1 MEFSLF
7 NFRSSKLPNYV
18 ERDSQGNF
26 FYSFLDKLFGNKNSI
41 TDTTQYT
48 LDNTAL
54 LMVRKF
60 IADYG
65 SLAKIHA
72 YKNNK
77 LFAEDYLYEIAERPN
92 PNQTWTE
99 LIWQY
104 FFYANAENVYLYA
117 QNNVVYLLKRENIEL
132 TTEQEKSYK
141 KLYFSASTRKSAL
154 KGNFKYKNESG
165 DKDTLK
171 LENLYIIDIMSGI
184 SGDWFNGSNVITSI
198 KGIVDNSTEAV
209 ESKGRNIFYTKKILV
224 SGNQSDA
231 NRIANGVMSEK
242 EQQSVSTS
250 LLSDKPIHSVKDNLN
265 INQLVSNLKQLG
277 LDDSFNADFA
287 KLTRMFN
294 IPSDLIDLILKGGV
308 FNEGKE
314 KSLGLYVYYTLV
326 PMLQKLTDVLEIV
339 YDQEDLRPSF
349 SHCPFNKV
357 FEKEK
362 QEDIKLQLENLKLA
376 KELDENFDLSKQ
388 LKEIY
393 NGY

>member
-1 MEFSLF
+1 MAWNF
-7 NFRSSKLPNYV
+7 NFSVGKLPNYV
-18 ERDSQGNF
+18 ERDSAGNF
-26 FYSFLDKLFGNKNSI
+26 FYSFIDKLFGNKEGI
-41 TDTTQYT
+41 TDTTYYT
-48 LDNTAL
+48 LDNPAL

-77 LFAEDYLYEIAERPN
+77 LFAEDYIYEIAERPN

-132 TTEQEKSYK
+132 TNDQLKSYQQ
-141 KLYFSASTRKSAL
+141 LYFSTSTRKSAL
-154 KGNFKYKNESG
+154 KGNFKYKNENG
-165 DKDTLK
+165 TKDVLK

-184 SGDWFNGSNVITSI
+184 SGNWFDGSNVISSI
-198 KGIVDNSTEAV
+198 KGIVDNSTEAI

-224 SGNQSDA
+224 SGNQTDA

-242 EQQSVSTS
+242 EQQSVTST

-277 LDDSFNADFA
+277 LDDSFNADFS

-294 IPSDLIDLILKGGV
+294 IPSDLIDLIIKGGV

-339 YDQEDLRPSF
+339 YGQEDLRPSF

-362 QEDIKLQLENLKLA
+362 QMNIQLQLDNLKVA
-376 KELDENFDLSKQ
+376 QELGLDISKQ

>member
-1 MEFSLF
+1 MGWNLNFSVG
-7 NFRSSKLPNYV
+7 KLPSYV
-18 ERDSQGNF
+18 ERDSSGNF
-26 FYSFLDKLFGNKNSI
+26 FYSFLDKMLGKNSNSI
-41 TDTTQYT
+41 TDTTKYT
-48 LDNTAL
+48 LCNPAL
-54 LMVRKF
+54 LIVRKF

-77 LFAEDYLYEIAERPN
+77 LFAEDYIYEIAERPN

-104 FFYANAENVYLYA
+104 FFYASAENVYLYT
-117 QNNVVYLLKRENIEL
+117 QSNVVYLLKKENIDL
-132 TTEQEKSYK
+132 SSNQLKKYQ
-141 KLYFSASTRKSAL
+141 KLYFSSTNRKNTL
-154 KGNFKYKNESG
+154 KGDFDYKYEDGTKV
-165 DKDTLK
+165 TLK
-171 LENLYIIDIMSGI
+171 LENLYIIDCMSGV
-184 SGDWFNGSNVITSI
+184 SGDWFNGSSVIDSI
-198 KGIVDNSTEAV
+198 KGIVDNSTESI

-224 SGNQSDA
+224 SGNQTDA
-231 NRIANGVMSEK
+231 QRLTSGVMGDK
-242 EQQSVSTS
+242 EHQSVTNS
-250 LLSDKPIHSVKDNLN
+250 LLSNKPIHSVKDNLN
-265 INQLVSNLKQLG
+265 INQLVSNLKNLG
-277 LDDSFNADFA
+277 LDDAFNADFA

-294 IPSDLIDLILKGGV
+294 IPADLIDLITKSSV

-326 PMLQKLTDVLEIV
+326 PMLQKLTDVLEII

-362 QEDIKLQLENLKLA
+362 QEDIKLQLENLQVA
-376 KELDENFDLSKQ
+376 KELGMDISQQ
-388 LKEIY
+388 LKDIY

>member
-1 MEFSLF
+1 MGF
-7 NFRSSKLPNYV
+7 NFNIGYNSSKMPNYI
-18 ERDSQGNF
+18 ERGSDGTF
-26 FYSFLDKLFGNKNSI
+26 WHSFLDSLFGSKNNI
-41 TDTTQYT
+41 KDTTCYT
-48 LDNTAL
+48 LDNPAL

-65 SLAKIHA
+65 SLAKIHS
-72 YKNNK
+72 YKNNRLDK
-77 LFAEDYLYEIAERPN
+77 EDYLYEIAERPN

-104 FFYANAENVYLYA
+104 FFYANAENVYVYA
-117 QNNVVYLLKRENIEL
+117 QNNVVYLLKRENIDL
-132 TTEQEKSYK
+132 SQTQLNDYK
-141 KLYFSASTRKSAL
+141 KLYFSNATRKSAL
-154 KGNFKYKNESG
+154 RGTFKYKNEDGS
-165 DKDTLK
+165 KVPLK
-171 LENLYIIDIMSGI
+171 LENLYIIDVMSGI
-184 SGDWFNGSNVITSI
+184 GGDWFNGSNVFKSI
-198 KGIVDNSTEAV
+198 KGIVDNSTEAI

-224 SGNQSDA
+224 SGNQTDA
-231 NRIANGVMSEK
+231 SRIANGVMSSQ
-242 EQQSVSTS
+242 EQQSVTDT
-250 LLSDKPIHSVKDNLN
+250 LLSNKPIHSVKDNLN
-265 INQLVSNLKQLG
+265 VNQLVSNLKQLG
-277 LDDSFNADFA
+277 LDDSFNADFS

-294 IPSDLIDLILKGGV
+294 IPSDLIDLIVKGGV

-362 QEDIKLQLENLKLA
+362 QEDVKLKLENLEKAQQLG
-376 KELDENFDLSKQ
+376 LDVSKQ
-388 LKEIY
+388 LNEIY

>member
-1 MEFSLF
+1 MEFSLI

-18 ERDSQGNF
+18 ERDSSGNF
-26 FYSFLDKLFGNKNSI
+26 FYSFLDKLLGNKKVI
-41 TDTTQYT
+41 TDTTCYT
-48 LDNTAL
+48 LDNPAL

-65 SLAKIHA
+65 GLAKIHA

-132 TTEQEKSYK
+132 SATQLNDYK
-141 KLYFSASTRKSAL
+141 KLYFSSSTRKSTL
-154 KGNFKYKNESG
+154 KGSFKYKNEDG
-165 DKDTLK
+165 TKVPLK
-171 LENLYIIDIMSGI
+171 LENLHIIDVMSGI
-184 SGDWFNGSNVITSI
+184 SGDWFNGSSVIASI
-198 KGIVDNSTEAV
+198 KPIVDNSTEAL

-224 SGNQSDA
+224 SGNQTDA
-231 NRIANGVMSEK
+231 SRIANGVMSSQ
-242 EQQSVSTS
+242 EQQSVVDT
-250 LLSDKPIHSVKDNLN
+250 LLSNKPIHSVKDNLN
-265 INQLVSNLKQLG
+265 VNQLVSNLKQLG
-277 LDDSFNADFA
+277 LDDSFNADFS

-362 QEDIKLQLENLKLA
+362 QEDIKLQLENLEKAQQLG
-376 KELDENFDLSKQ
+376 LDISKQ